1 MSLKDR
7 LIEQIRQEGPIP
19 FEEFQQIALYDP
31 EGGFFASGKLRS
43 VKEGDFLTSPEVS
56 SLFGETLAKFVDGLF
71 ASLSGGGAEPPF
83 PSPSGGDIERPFP
96 SPSGGDIERP
106 FPSPSG
112 GGAERLFP
120 SPSGGGAER
129 LFPSPSGGSG
139 LGEERAGVDGGGFG
153 AGVDGGGATL
163 VEVGAGSGTLLRPL
177 LAALEHPVDA
187 WAVEASP
194 AARAALAEVLPSE
207 RVVPVFDDVAAP
219 FSGVI
224 IGNELLDNLPVS
236 IAVRKREGWEE
247 RWVGIEDG
255 RLVLVAHPVRPK
267 VAGWADQFGRPCP
280 EGGRVEV
287 QLAASE
293 WIRRALD
300 MLVCGAV
307 IVIDYGETAE
317 NLEHRRTE
325 GTLRTY
331 RAHHLGPHALAEP
344 GETDITVDV
353 NFSPLVI
360 AAESGGASV
369 ELHRQDEFLQSLGLV
384 DRIRELREQ
393 ELALARDG
401 DPMERL
407 KVRSTRT
414 NAETLLHRRGLG
426 DFRVLIARK

>member
-1 MSLKDR
+1 MSMSLKDR

-106 FPSPSG
+106 
-112 GGAERLFP
+112 FP

-247 RWVGIEDG
+247 RWVGIEDD

-267 VAGWADQFGRPCP
+267 VAGWADQFGLPCP

-317 NLEHRRTE
+317 NLEH
-325 GTLRTY
+325 
-331 RAHHLGPHALAEP
+331 
-344 GETDITVDV
+344 
-353 NFSPLVI
+353 
-360 AAESGGASV
+360 
-369 ELHRQDEFLQSLGLV
+369 
-384 DRIRELREQ
+384 
-393 ELALARDG
+393 
-401 DPMERL
+401 
-407 KVRSTRT
+407 
-414 NAETLLHRRGLG
+414 
-426 DFRVLIARK
+426 